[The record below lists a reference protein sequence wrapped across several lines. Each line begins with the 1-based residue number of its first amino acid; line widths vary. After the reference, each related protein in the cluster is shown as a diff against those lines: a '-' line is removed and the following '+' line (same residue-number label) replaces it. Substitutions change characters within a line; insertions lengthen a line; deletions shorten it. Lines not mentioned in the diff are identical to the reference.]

1 MLSVFITTVKTNF
14 PIFNIDPQKD
24 AALLMENQ
32 ITIPKSSLDF
42 LSLLKENNNK
52 PWFEIHKPEYLIELN
67 HIETFAGSL
76 LLELSK
82 TDVLETASG
91 KKSVYRI
98 YRDIRFSKDK
108 TPFKTFW
115 GGSYTRATKERRGG
129 YYFHLEKG
137 NSFLAGGFWGPN
149 AADLKRI
156 RAEFGHDSQ
165 TMQKIVQ
172 SESFISTFGTLQGE
186 QLKTAPKGYD
196 INHEAIDL
204 LRYKS
209 FLLIRRFTDEEV
221 LSPLF
226 QEQALTTFKNMR
238 PFFDY
243 MSEILTTD
251 INGVS
256 IL

>member
-1 MLSVFITTVKTNF
+1 
-14 PIFNIDPQKD
+14 
-24 AALLMENQ
+24 MENN

-42 LSLLKENNNK
+42 LVQLKENNNK
-52 PWFEIHKPEYLIELN
+52 PWFDDNKPKYLIELN
-67 HIETFAGSL
+67 HIEAFAGAL
-76 LLELSK
+76 LQELSK
-82 TDVLETASG
+82 TDVLETSSG

-115 GGSYTRATKERRGG
+115 GGSYTRATSARRGG

-137 NSFLAGGFWGPN
+137 NSFFAGGFWGPN

-156 RAEFGHDSQ
+156 RSEFARDAASF
-165 TMQKIVQ
+165 QKILR
-172 SESFISTFGTLQGE
+172 SKSFISTFGTLQGE

-204 LRYKS
+204 LRYKQ
-209 FLLIRRFTDEEV
+209 FLIIKRFTDDEV
-221 LSPLF
+221 LSPDFL
-226 QEQALTTFKNMR
+226 EQALDTCKNMR

-243 MSEILTTD
+243 MSEVLSTD
-251 INGVS
+251 VNGASV
-256 IL
+256 L

>member
-1 MLSVFITTVKTNF
+1 MKQPV
-14 PIFNIDPQKD
+14 
-24 AALLMENQ
+24 
-32 ITIPKSSLDF
+32 TIPKSSLDF
-42 LSLLKENNNK
+42 LQQLKTNNNK
-52 PWFEIHKPEYLIELN
+52 PWFEANKTKYLNELN
-67 HIETFAGSL
+67 HIETFAGAL
-76 LLELSK
+76 LEELSK

-115 GGSYTRATKERRGG
+115 GGSFTRATKERRGG
-129 YYFHLEKG
+129 YYFHLEEG
-137 NSFLAGGFWGPN
+137 NSFFAGGFWGPG

-156 RAEFGHDSQ
+156 RSEFAHNAEP
-165 TMQKIVQ
+165 MQKILQ
-172 SESFISTFGTLQGE
+172 SKSFIETFGTLQGE
-186 QLKTAPKGYD
+186 QLKTAPKGFD

-204 LRYKS
+204 LRYKQ
-209 FLLIRRFTDEEV
+209 FLIIRRFTDKEV

-226 QEQALTTFKNMR
+226 LEQALETCLNMR

-251 INGVS
+251 SNGASV
-256 IL
+256 L

>member
-1 MLSVFITTVKTNF
+1 MK
-14 PIFNIDPQKD
+14 
-24 AALLMENQ
+24 NQ
-32 ITIPKSSLDF
+32 ILIPKSSLDF
-42 LSLLKENNNK
+42 LLQLKENNNK
-52 PWFEIHKPEYLIELN
+52 PWFETNKPNYLKELN
-67 HIETFAGSL
+67 YIETFADAL
-76 LLELSK
+76 LQELSK

-115 GGSYTRATKERRGG
+115 GGSFTRATAARRGG

-137 NSFLAGGFWGPN
+137 NSFFAGGFWGPN

-156 RAEFGHDSQ
+156 RSEFDHDA
-165 TMQKIVQ
+165 
-172 SESFISTFGTLQGE
+172 ESFKKILNSKSFTSTFGTLQGE
-186 QLKTAPKGYD
+186 QLKTAPKGFD

-204 LRYKS
+204 LRYKQ
-209 FLLIRRFTDEEV
+209 FLIMKRFTDEEV

-226 QEQALTTFKNMR
+226 LEQALDTCKKMR

-243 MSEILTTD
+243 MTEVLTTD
-251 INGVS
+251 INGASV
-256 IL
+256 L

>member
-1 MLSVFITTVKTNF
+1 MKN
-14 PIFNIDPQKD
+14 N
-24 AALLMENQ
+24 

-42 LSLLKENNNK
+42 LQLLKANNNK
-52 PWFEIHKPEYLIELN
+52 PWFENNKPEYLKELN
-67 HIETFAGSL
+67 HIENFADAL
-76 LLELSK
+76 LHELSK

-115 GGSYTRATKERRGG
+115 GGSFTRATKERRGG

-149 AADLKRI
+149 AGDLKRI
-156 RAEFGHDSQ
+156 RSEFAHDPKP
-165 TMQKIVQ
+165 MQKILQ
-172 SESFISTFGTLQGE
+172 SKSFVSTFGNLQGE
-186 QLKTAPKGYD
+186 QLKTAPKGFD

-204 LRYKS
+204 LRYKQ
-209 FLLIRRFTDEEV
+209 FLIIKRFTDKEL

-226 QEQALTTFKNMR
+226 LEQALETFQNMK

-243 MSEILTTD
+243 MSEVLTTD
-251 INGVS
+251 INGASV
-256 IL
+256 L

>member
-1 MLSVFITTVKTNF
+1 MKQPV
-14 PIFNIDPQKD
+14 
-24 AALLMENQ
+24 
-32 ITIPKSSLDF
+32 TIPKSSLDF
-42 LSLLKENNNK
+42 LQQLKTNNNK
-52 PWFEIHKPEYLIELN
+52 SWFEANKTTYLNELN
-67 HIETFAGSL
+67 HIETFAGAL
-76 LLELSK
+76 LQELSK

-115 GGSYTRATKERRGG
+115 GGSFTRATSERRGG
-129 YYFHLEKG
+129 YYFHLEEG
-137 NSFLAGGFWGPN
+137 NSFFAGGFWGPS

-156 RAEFGHDSQ
+156 RSEFAHDAAPF
-165 TMQKIVQ
+165 QKILH
-172 SESFISTFGTLQGE
+172 SESFVETFGTLQGE
-186 QLKTAPKGYD
+186 QLKTAPKGFD

-204 LRYKS
+204 LRYKQ
-209 FLLIRRFTDEEV
+209 FLIIKRFTDKEV

-226 QEQALTTFKNMR
+226 LEQALETCKNMR

-251 INGVS
+251 SNGASV
-256 IL
+256 L